1 MKIVSWNCNMNF
13 REKIISITDEN
24 SENYVDADIYVICEC
39 ENPRDPKPKYKNYK
53 KTVEDFAGDN
63 YYWIG
68 DYHYKGLGI
77 FAKEN
82 VKLEKIEGLNE
93 DFKNFIPLRVNDSFN
108 LLCVW
113 AMPKYIEM
121 IHDYFDANHEKL
133 FDENLI
139 MCGDFNSNAVF
150 NHKHRAKDKNG
161 NAKDHTNLDVKLNSK
176 GLYSLYHKL
185 SGEENGKESK
195 FTFFQ
200 AKHLNV
206 PFYLDYFYAYE
217 EIIKKTELIDFWRKA
232 DDNLPNKFEILD
244 KGEWITLSDHLPLV
258 FEFD

>member
-1 MKIVSWNCNMNF
+1 MVKMVKYCIDCRKTFDDVKYTLCPYCGKELI
-13 REKIISITDEN
+13 EKEKNRPPLGKLRHQILT
-24 SENYVDADIYVICEC
+24 
-39 ENPRDPKPKYKNYK
+39 RDGYRCR
-53 KTVEDFAGDN
+53 
-63 YYWIG
+63 

-82 VKLEKIEGLNE
+82 VKLEKIEGLDE

-108 LLCVW
+108 LLGVW

-150 NHKHRAKDKNG
+150 NPKHRAKDKNG

-185 SGEENGKESK
+185 SSEENGKESK

-200 AKHLNV
+200 
-206 PFYLDYFYAYE
+206 
-217 EIIKKTELIDFWRKA
+217 
-232 DDNLPNKFEILD
+232 PNI
-244 KGEWITLSDHLPLV
+244 
-258 FEFD
+258 